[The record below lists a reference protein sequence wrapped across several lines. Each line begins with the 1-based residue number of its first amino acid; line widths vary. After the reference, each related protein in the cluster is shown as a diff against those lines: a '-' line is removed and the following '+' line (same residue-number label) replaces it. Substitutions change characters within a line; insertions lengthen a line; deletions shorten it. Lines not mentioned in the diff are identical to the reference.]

1 MKRVLP
7 FFAMVVGYGVSAID
21 AAFAGLKTEP
31 PPVDPVDWMDKAFQ
45 REFRRNQN
53 WNEFVD
59 KLWSN
64 EDES

>member
-21 AAFAGLKTEP
+21 AAFAGLKADP
-31 PPVDPVDWMDKAFQ
+31 PPVQCSDWMDKAFQ
-45 REFRRNQN
+45 EQDRRSKN

-64 EDES
+64 EDEN